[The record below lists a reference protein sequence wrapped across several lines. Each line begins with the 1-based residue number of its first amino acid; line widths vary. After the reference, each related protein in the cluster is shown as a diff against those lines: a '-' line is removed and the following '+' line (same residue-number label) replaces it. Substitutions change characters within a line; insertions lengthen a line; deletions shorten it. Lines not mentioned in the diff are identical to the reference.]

1 MYYTWSNNITG
12 TILVVDFPNHEPN
25 HPCKKMKINLEDWKI
40 VAIFALSN
48 KLKIGGFEYE
58 HH

>member
-1 MYYTWSNNITG
+1 M
-12 TILVVDFPNHEPN
+12 E
-25 HPCKKMKINLEDWKI
+25 INLEDWKI
-40 VAIFALSN
+40 VVIFALSN